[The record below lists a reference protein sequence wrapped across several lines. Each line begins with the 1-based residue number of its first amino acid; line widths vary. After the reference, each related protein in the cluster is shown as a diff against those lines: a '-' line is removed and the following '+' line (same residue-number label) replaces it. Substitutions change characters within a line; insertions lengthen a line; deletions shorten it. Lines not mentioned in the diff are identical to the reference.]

1 MCGRY
6 YVDDETAREI
16 ERLVRKVSA
25 EMAGQRTGDIR
36 PSEKSVALIGVDAH
50 MAAKMM
56 YWGFPQ
62 QTQKGLLINARSE
75 SVLEKPTFRDSVIKR
90 RCIIP
95 ARHYYEWDA
104 AKNKA
109 IFYKETEPT
118 IFMAGFYNMFSEQEH
133 FVILTTAANE
143 SVQRVHDRMPLIL
156 EKTQLEDWLYDAVY
170 WKYVL
175 KQIPAQLKKYQEYEQ
190 LSLF

>member
-25 EMAGQRTGDIR
+25 EMAGQKKGDIR
-36 PSEKSVALIGVDAH
+36 PSEKSVALIGEDAH

-75 SVLEKPTFRDSVIKR
+75 SVLEKPTFRDSIQKR

-95 ARHYYEWDA
+95 ARKYYEWDA
-104 AKNKA
+104 DKNKA
-109 IFYKETEPT
+109 VFSREDGGLLY
-118 IFMAGFYNMFSEQEH
+118 MAGFYNLYSEQDR
-133 FVILTTAANE
+133 FVILTTQANE
-143 SVQRVHDRMPLIL
+143 SVRRTHDRMPLIL
-156 EKTQLEDWLYDAVY
+156 EGRELEDWLYDSIY